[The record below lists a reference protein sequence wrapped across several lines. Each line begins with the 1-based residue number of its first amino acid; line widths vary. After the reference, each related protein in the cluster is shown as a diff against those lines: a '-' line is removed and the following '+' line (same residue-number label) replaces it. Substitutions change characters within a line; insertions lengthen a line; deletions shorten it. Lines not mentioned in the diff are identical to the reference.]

1 MDERIIQRGMDDEL
15 PSILVREFGKDKERY
30 KPYPAEKQALGKVKI
45 RTA

>member
-1 MDERIIQRGMDDEL
+1 MSQWDMDNEL
-15 PSILVREFGKDKERY
+15 SSILVREFGKDKERY